1 MRMNGR
7 VFNIQFSVVTVVLVY
22 TSSLPNES
30 VIIVL
35 TVVQWMAAMGEHSY
49 NHSFLIFGISRW
61 SQIVRKTF
69 IEFY

>member
-1 MRMNGR
+1 MTMNGG

-35 TVVQWMAAMGEHSY
+35 TVVQWMAMGENS
-49 NHSFLIFGISRW
+49 
-61 SQIVRKTF
+61 
-69 IEFY
+69 